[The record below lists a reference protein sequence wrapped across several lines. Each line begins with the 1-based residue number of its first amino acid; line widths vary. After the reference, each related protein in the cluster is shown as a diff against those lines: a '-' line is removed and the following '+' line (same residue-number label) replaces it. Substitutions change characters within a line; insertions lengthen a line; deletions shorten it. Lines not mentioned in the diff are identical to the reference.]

1 MVTQNLTDFYRFCD
15 LVIESVAAM
24 SLPSHNFPWLPGFE
38 ECTTDYERIK
48 KFMSMS
54 FLSDFKIAFFNQSST
69 MKSDSIAKEK
79 RECGNEALRA
89 NKISLALRFYT
100 EGIFFASGCE
110 EKALGYGNRSCVL
123 SRIGVHEAVL
133 QDIDLAIKYD
143 FPKDRRPR
151 LFIRRAQSLLS
162 LKRHQEALTEY
173 NNCLQYI
180 KCENL
185 SIPTNLNETIQ
196 LGIKNCCAISE
207 DSSTGDPV
215 IPFFVHGVKSLALK
229 NDTNQ
234 GIIGKN
240 SSQDNNTPVH
250 NLHPRILRSLRFQDP
265 PAVELNYSDEFG
277 WHIVATKTI
286 QPGELLILDTPYSC
300 RLHYD
305 RLLLN
310 CYRCS
315 KRCINLIPCRN
326 CTQVGFCSEVCEQ
339 AAWNPIWTDNDNNS
353 ISLESTTS
361 SSLPCHRFEC
371 GIIDRLIIDDYAGW
385 KRFRNKE
392 SSKLML
398 SMKRWKSFM
407 DKLSD
412 NDIIGGPN
420 ISWLSFALLARTA
433 PSTLNRLIEF
443 SLGKLTC
450 ETNAKHGI
458 EEELSSFTGHR
469 VIPQNGWNDYTTIG
483 WLITNSN
490 KRKPSDLWQRTVAAV
505 YLTFCLEASG
515 YPITRDDYCSQSN
528 YTLLPFTWASTCML
542 HHLQCISSN
551 GHSLSLP
558 EYIFPEKNEKHRI
571 PGIDLNKLSSIEIST
586 CLYPVLSLINHSCD
600 PNVTNITINEFQ
612 CAICAIRPIEQNEVI
627 YGNYGFHY
635 AVHSLTE
642 RQNAL
647 KSQYHFDCVC
657 QACLENWSTV
667 GITTTSTNNSNDMI
681 GCNMDFQLKCFT
693 CSGIIN
699 FKATPSLINSDSI
712 PSSQNVHYCH
722 CSQPIQLKS
731 LSKFQNLVYNDLF
744 TKFESIPSIFQK
756 TSPKKLTNKFL
767 SKFIIYTKQMLDKEH
782 LYNILQK
789 PCTPIDWLQELLKQ
803 LLDLQYTAW
812 SYESEI
818 VRSGF

>member
-1 MVTQNLTDFYRFCD
+1 MITPNLADFYCFCD
-15 LVIESVAAM
+15 LVIESVEAM

-54 FLSDFKIAFFNQSST
+54 FLIFDQLSA
-69 MKSDSIAKEK
+69 MKNDSIAKEK
-79 RECGNEALRA
+79 REHGNKAWRN

-100 EGIFFASGCE
+100 EAIFCASGCE

-133 QDIDLAIKYD
+133 QDIDLAIKHNY
-143 FPKDRRPR
+143 PKDRRPR
-151 LFIRRAQSLLS
+151 LLIRRAQSLLS

-185 SIPTNLNETIQ
+185 SIPTNLSETIQ
-196 LGIKNCCAISE
+196 VGIKNCSAISE

-215 IPFFVHGVKSLALK
+215 IPFFVHDAKSLVLK
-229 NDTNQ
+229 NDANQ
-234 GIIGKN
+234 GIIERN
-240 SSQDNNTPVH
+240 NSQDNNVPAYS
-250 NLHPRILRSLRFQDP
+250 LHPRILRSLHFQNP
-265 PAVELNYSDEFG
+265 PATKLNYNNEFG

-286 QPGELLILDTPYSC
+286 QPDYYSIVIVVLNDVSILYHAETV
-300 RLHYD
+300 L
-305 RLLLN
+305 
-310 CYRCS
+310 
-315 KRCINLIPCRN
+315 
-326 CTQVGFCSEVCEQ
+326 SEVCEQ
-339 AAWNPIWTDNDNNS
+339 AAWNPIWTENNDNS
-353 ISLESTTS
+353 VSLESTTN

-371 GIIDRLIIDDYAGW
+371 GIIDRLIVDDYAGW

-398 SMKRWKSFM
+398 SMKRWKPFM

-412 NDIIGGPN
+412 DDIIGGPN
-420 ISWLSFALLARTA
+420 ISWLSYAILARTA

-450 ETNAKHGI
+450 QTDAKHAI
-458 EEELSSFTGHR
+458 EEELLSFTGHR

-490 KRKPSDLWQRTVAAV
+490 KREPSDLWQRTVAAV

-515 YPITRDDYCSQSN
+515 YPITRDNDCSQSN

-558 EYIFPEKNEKHRI
+558 EYIFSENNKPRI

-612 CAICAIRPIEQNEVI
+612 CAICAIRPIEQNEII

-642 RQNAL
+642 RQNGL
-647 KSQYHFDCVC
+647 RSHK
-657 QACLENWSTV
+657 
-667 GITTTSTNNSNDMI
+667 
-681 GCNMDFQLKCFT
+681 
-693 CSGIIN
+693 
-699 FKATPSLINSDSI
+699 
-712 PSSQNVHYCH
+712 PSSKNVHYCH
-722 CSQPIQLKS
+722 CNQSIQLKS
-731 LSKFQNLVYNDLF
+731 LSKFQKLVYNDLF

-756 TSPKKLTNKFL
+756 TSPKKLKNKFL
-767 SKFIIYTKQMLDKEH
+767 NKFIVYTKQMLDKEH
-782 LYNILQK
+782 LHNILQK
-789 PCTPIDWLQELLKQ
+789 PCTPLDWLQELLKQ

-812 SYESEI
+812 SYEKF
-818 VRSGF
+818 RF